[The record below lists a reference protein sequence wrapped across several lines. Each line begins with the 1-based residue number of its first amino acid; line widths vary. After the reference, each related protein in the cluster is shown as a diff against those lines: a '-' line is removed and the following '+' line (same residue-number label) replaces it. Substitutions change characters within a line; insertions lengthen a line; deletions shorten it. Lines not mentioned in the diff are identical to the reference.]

1 MPGARTPF
9 ILNTKSSLVVVS
21 FVQGGRKQG
30 LGHIYRIA
38 AVISELDKLGVKVD
52 ICFDGDEFGAYHL
65 KILGRNITPLEN
77 FQDIEKIDIL
87 IIDGVSVSSPYSDL
101 LKKSKRIVL
110 LSPVFDRPELVTE
123 AYIRINPENLLISNA
138 FVGRIWSVI
147 FQSSVQVISENKNP
161 LSLGISLSGGISPY
175 LAEVLSV
182 VGELPNIR
190 NLIAVLKVAIGGHSF
205 NEVERLLS
213 NIVPT
218 GIDLVLVKGH
228 GNIISSLEPL
238 DIVICGDGI
247 TVDQTCHAGIPCIV
261 YSDFSKRYKV
271 LDLIESQAI
280 YFASHPQELSLVLME
295 LLISKEK
302 RDKLSHEAF
311 LKVDGKGAERIA
323 KKIFPPE

>member
-1 MPGARTPF
+1 MLGARTPF
-9 ILNTKSSLVVVS
+9 ILNAKSSLVVVS

-30 LGHIYRIA
+30 LGHIYRTA
-38 AVISELDKLGVKVD
+38 AVIDELNALGVNVD
-52 ICFDGDEFGAYHL
+52 ICFDGDEFGAYQL
-65 KILGRNITPLEN
+65 NILGRQTTPLEN
-77 FQDIEKIDIL
+77 FQKIEKIDIL
-87 IIDGVSVSSPYSDL
+87 IIDGVSVSAQYLGL
-101 LKKSKRIVL
+101 LKKSKRVVL
-110 LSPVFDRPELVTE
+110 LSPVFDRPELITE

-147 FQSSVQVISENKNP
+147 FQSSVPVISENKNP

-175 LAEVLSV
+175 LPEVLSV

-190 NLIAVLKVAIGGHSF
+190 NSIAVLKVAIGGHSF
-205 NEVERLLS
+205 NEVESLLS

-228 GNIISSLEPL
+228 GNIISLLEPL
-238 DIVICGDGI
+238 DIIICGDGI

-261 YSDFSKRYKV
+261 YSDLSKQYKV

-280 YFASHPQELSLVLME
+280 YFASNPQDLSLALME

-302 RDKLSHEAF
+302 RDKLSHEAS

-323 KKIFPPE
+323 NQIFSP